1 MYNVTEMAGFQIA
14 GQVETNKS
22 NEKRF
27 DAIEAELNNKVLYRD
42 NPSGEPNQMEN
53 DIDMNGNKIINVES
67 IEVNGVDVLTEMN
80 TIYNDYEAL
89 TSRVTVSTAAPSG
102 GSNGD
107 IWFKVSA

>member
-1 MYNVTEMAGFQIA
+1 MTGRFSEETIPDVTVPA
-14 GQVETNKS
+14 
-22 NEKRF
+22 
-27 DAIEAELNNKVLYRD
+27 

>member
-1 MYNVTEMAGFQIA
+1 MAKILIGNISSGFA
-14 GQVETNKS
+14 STSTLNTA
-22 NEKRF
+22 F